1 MKKLK
6 LVFVTGTR
14 ADYGKLKSLMLLCD
28 ADKDIEAHVYVTGMH
43 LLPEYGFTY
52 EDIVT
57 DGYNNIH
64 IPGNSICS
72 DKMDEN
78 LAHTILHFSPY
89 VREIKPD
96 FIVVHG
102 DRIEPL
108 AGSIV
113 GILNNVRVAHIEG
126 GEITGTVDE
135 LMRHAISKLSHL
147 HFVANEE
154 SKIRLLQLGE
164 HENSIYAIGSPDI
177 DIMLSDALPSVT
189 EVKAKYG
196 IEFEEYSI
204 CIYHPV
210 TTSTNLEHETQEV
223 VSALLTSNKNYI
235 VIYPNNDHGSEI
247 IRHSL
252 NTLNECERFMFFKS
266 IPFEYFL
273 VLLKNS
279 ECIIGNSS
287 AGVREA
293 CVYGVPAI
301 DIGSRQ
307 NKRYVPGALKN
318 IQHTAEDCQSILN
331 CIAQIDNYRH
341 HSNYFGNGQ
350 SAKLFL
356 DIIKSSAILEGDLQK
371 TFVELDVTS
380 DAIRNYINE
389 VCF

>member
-28 ADKDIEAHVYVTGMH
+28 ADTDIEVYIYVTGMH

-52 EDIVT
+52 EDIVA
-57 DGYNNIH
+57 DGYKNIR
-64 IPGNSICS
+64 IPGNFTCS
-72 DKMDEN
+72 EKMDEN
-78 LAHTILHFSPY
+78 LAHTILHFSTF

-113 GILNNVRVAHIEG
+113 GALNNVRVAHIEG

-164 HENSIYAIGSPDI
+164 HENSIYVIGSPDI
-177 DIMLSDALPSVT
+177 DIMLSDTLPSVA

-196 IEFEEYSI
+196 IDFEKYSI

-210 TTSTNLEHETQEV
+210 TTSTHLKYEIGQI
-223 VSALLTSNKNYI
+223 VSALYASNKNYI
-235 VIYPNNDHGSEI
+235 VIYPNNDHGSEVI
-247 IRHSL
+247 KDSL
-252 NTLNECERFMFFKS
+252 NTLNGCEHFAFFKS
-266 IPFEYFL
+266 IPFEHFL

-279 ECIIGNSS
+279 DCIIGNSS
-287 AGVREA
+287 AGIHEA

-301 DIGSRQ
+301 DIGTRQ
-307 NKRYVPGALKN
+307 NKRYIPGVLKN
-318 IQHTAEDCQSILN
+318 IQHSTEDCQDILS
-331 CIAQIDNYRH
+331 CIVKIDNYRH
-341 HSNYFGNGQ
+341 QSNYFGYGQ
-350 SAKLFL
+350 SARLFL
-356 DIIKSSAILEGDLQK
+356 DVIKSATVLEGDLQK